1 VGGCYRCKTTVEP
14 RISTQWF
21 VKIKPLADEAIKDS
35 PRWQNQDFTPDM
47 GKTYFEWMYNIRDWC
62 ISRQIWWGHRIPVW
76 YCQDCGHLNVSEID
90 PDSCEKCGSKN
101 IEQDNDVLDTWFS
114 SALWPFSTMGWPEK
128 IKPWKNS
135 TPQAALSQDLIF
147 FSSGLLA

>member
-1 VGGCYRCKTTVEP
+1 MAESGFCPRHGKKHILNGCTIFATGVFRDRSGGVIGFQSGMSGLWTSKCI
-14 RISTQWF
+14 RI
-21 VKIKPLADEAIKDS
+21 
-35 PRWQNQDFTPDM
+35 
-47 GKTYFEWMYNIRDWC
+47 G
-62 ISRQIWWGHRIPVW
+62 
-76 YCQDCGHLNVSEID
+76 